1 MKPSSSSSSLP
12 PSSPSSSS
20 PPLVPPSSS
29 SSQHW
34 IYDVFL
40 SFRGEDTR
48 RTFTDHL
55 YVALDRAGVRTFR
68 DAEGLRRGENIA
80 RELLRIIQGCRIS
93 VIIFSDKY
101 ADSRWCLDELEEIM
115 KCRIKLRQ
123 LVFPIFY
130 HVDPSDVRNQ
140 TGIFAHAFQKHE
152 AEKTTRWGDKFPEKS
167 QYGTEKIAR
176 WRAALKG
183 AADLAGF
190 DIADRHEAEFIN
202 NIVEEICRQL
212 TSTYLNVAVYP
223 VAIDSRVED
232 INVRETAK
240 DSNGKT
246 TLQERL
252 LSDILRPTKIVVDD
266 VSRGVNVIKERLG
279 SKKVLVIVDDVDDV
293 DQLNALAIHRDSFGQ
308 GSRIIITTRDRH
320 LLELLEVD
328 TIHLTQKMNEEEA
341 LELFTCH
348 AFQNRCPNEDYTELL
363 RRVVS
368 YCGGLPL
375 ALEVL
380 GSFLSKRSIGEWK
393 STLKKLKK
401 LPHVKIQSKLR
412 ISFDS
417 LDEFQR
423 NIFLHICCFFIG
435 MDKNYV
441 IQILEG
447 CGLFAE
453 IEFSVLLQRC
463 LVTVNEKNKLMMHDL
478 LRDMGREV
486 VREESPNRPERR
498 SRLWQQEDVIDV
510 MTDKSGTEET
520 EGLAL
525 NLQRSDN
532 MSFSTEAFRN
542 MKRLKLLQLNYVQL
556 TGDCDEF
563 SKKLRWLCLRGF
575 CLQVIPK
582 EFLDEPYLVSIDLQY
597 SNLVRVWEYTRVD
610 QDFQTFSF
618 WFITY
623 IILDLLFF
631 FLDFDISFSFGVV

>member
-232 INVRETAK
+232 ISKCLGVGFDDAVRMVGIWGMGGIGKTTVAKAIYNKFYHDFDSKSFLADVRETAK

-510 MTDKSGTEET
+510 MTDKSVSIPGQIKTSIYISS
-520 EGLAL
+520 LML
-525 NLQRSDN
+525 II
-532 MSFSTEAFRN
+532 
-542 MKRLKLLQLNYVQL
+542 LLQFHILVCVIQSVPSS
-556 TGDCDEF
+556 T
-563 SKKLRWLCLRGF
+563 SSSWL
-575 CLQVIPK
+575 
-582 EFLDEPYLVSIDLQY
+582 
-597 SNLVRVWEYTRVD
+597 
-610 QDFQTFSF
+610 
-618 WFITY
+618 
-623 IILDLLFF
+623 
-631 FLDFDISFSFGVV
+631 